1 MDLGLNDKVAL
12 VAGGSSGLGLA
23 VAAAL
28 YAEGAKVSIGGRD
41 PDRLAAPPKH
51 LGDRTSRVHTRS
63 VDVRDEAAVSA
74 WVDAV
79 VDTYGAL
86 HIVVANCGGPPQG
99 PATDFEVADYR
110 DALENNVLSAVSLV
124 EYALPHLQ
132 AAGWGRIL
140 FISSSSARV
149 PIPTLA
155 LSNTARAAVSGYA
168 KSLVTALGP
177 GEITVNVLAP
187 GTTRTPRVES
197 LGEDF
202 RKNSEARTPLGR
214 IGEPEE
220 FGAVAAFLASTRA
233 SYVTGAVVPVDGG
246 MTQLLL

>member
-12 VAGGSSGLGLA
+12 IAGGSSGLGFS
-23 VAAAL
+23 VAQAL
-28 YAEGAKVSIGGRD
+28 RADGAKISIGGRD
-41 PDRLAAPPKH
+41 PDRLAAAAER
-51 LGDRTSRVHTRS
+51 LGGDVLTHA
-63 VDVRDEAAVSA
+63 VDVRDEAAVSD

-79 VDTYGAL
+79 VDAYGTL
-86 HIVVANCGGPPQG
+86 HIVVANSGGPPQG
-99 PATDFEVADYR
+99 PATDFEVSDYR
-110 DALENNVLSAVSLV
+110 EALENNTLSSIALV

-140 FISSSSARV
+140 FIASSSARV
-149 PIPTLA
+149 PIATLA

-187 GTTRTPRVES
+187 GTIRTPRIES
-197 LGEDF
+197 LGSDF
-202 RKNSEARTPLGR
+202 RKNAEARTPLGR

-233 SYVTGAVVPVDGG
+233 SFVTGAVVPIDGG